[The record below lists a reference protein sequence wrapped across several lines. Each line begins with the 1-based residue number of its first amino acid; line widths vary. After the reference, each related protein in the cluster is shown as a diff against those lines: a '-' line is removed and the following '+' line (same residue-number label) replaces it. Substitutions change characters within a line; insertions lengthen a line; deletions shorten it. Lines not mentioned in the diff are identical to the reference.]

1 MNLYIV
7 YRDYRGNTG
16 VYCMLHFF
24 VSVIRNLFVCA
35 KIAQDVQYC
44 YCNLQSIHVCLLVHV
59 CCPCVSRSQTCMSLC
74 RHVASMHCIYYSLSF
89 LNVRNYP
96 TQATVARKLAI
107 QREKEERGEVLP
119 TRLHRYQSM
128 EGGDS

>member
-1 MNLYIV
+1 MHQNSSGCTVLLLQLAKYTCV
-7 YRDYRGNTG
+7 
-16 VYCMLHFF
+16 F
-24 VSVIRNLFVCA
+24 VGAC
-35 KIAQDVQYC
+35 
-44 YCNLQSIHVCLLVHV
+44 

-96 TQATVARKLAI
+96 TQAAVARKLAI

-119 TRLHRYQSM
+119 TRLHRYQCM
-128 EGGDS
+128 EGGDT